1 MDNTNENVGS
11 PAAPVESAPT
21 TEQASAPAAPAIE
34 EGQEGQQPQP
44 VLDKPAVPRIQK
56 RIDQLTRERYDEQRR
71 AEAAEAQLAQ
81 YQRQQAITQQ
91 FSQLDAQT
99 PQIDKFTSLHDY
111 QMAMANWTTQRA
123 AMVAQAQWD
132 ERQQAERAQQ
142 AQQYAQMAAQQ
153 QRIAAEN
160 VRLDAK
166 LAEGTKKYPDF
177 QQAVMNPDLPSV
189 RGSPLMEIIL
199 ESEHAVDVAYAL
211 AKNPAE
217 LERLLALPPAVAA
230 REVYRMDTKFGG
242 NGPTSA
248 PPPPPSRNGSAT
260 GSKDPAQM
268 SDAEFARWRKAQ
280 IAQRR

>member
-1 MDNTNENVGS
+1 MDQTNENVGS

-21 TEQASAPAAPAIE
+21 PEQPTAPAAPAIE
-34 EGQEGQQPQP
+34 GQEQQPAA
-44 VLDKPAVPRIQK
+44 DKPAVPRIQK

-71 AEAAEAQLAQ
+71 AQALEAELAQFKRQQAEQ
-81 YQRQQAITQQ
+81 YQRSQIEAEMPDIGRYQSLADYNRDMALWAAKLGETQANTRWE
-91 FSQLDAQT
+91 A
-99 PQIDKFTSLHDY
+99 
-111 QMAMANWTTQRA
+111 
-123 AMVAQAQWD
+123 
-132 ERQQAERAQQ
+132 RQQAERAQQ
-142 AQQYAQMAAQQ
+142 AQEYAQMAHQQ

-160 VRLDAK
+160 ARLDAK
-166 LAEGTKKYPDF
+166 LAEGTKKYSDF

-217 LERLLALPPAVAA
+217 LDRLLSLPPAVAA
-230 REVYRMDTKFGG
+230 REVYRMDSKFGG

-248 PPPPPSRNGSAT
+248 PPPPPQRNGSAT
-260 GSKDPAQM
+260 GQKDPSQM
-268 SDAEFARWRKAQ
+268 SDAEFAKWRKAQ